1 MSDFYEV
8 LGVSRDADEATLK
21 KAYRRLAMEYH
32 PDRNN
37 GDRTAEARFKEVTE
51 AYEVLRDPQKRAVYD
66 RYGEAGLKGGAGQA
80 YGFHPFD
87 LSEALNI
94 FMRDFGGGAFGGFE
108 ELFGVGGRG
117 GRRGRHA
124 ERQGNDLRASVSL
137 TLEDVAKG
145 TKKTLKYTV
154 LVACETC
161 GGTGA
166 KPGTKVRTCQTCG
179 GAGEVRRAQRS
190 MFGQVLSVSPC
201 PTCAGEGR
209 VIEEPCAICRG
220 DGRTRTDRTVAVDV
234 PPGVSS
240 SNYITL
246 RGQGHAGPRGGPAG
260 DLVVMLEVEEDER
273 FERHEDD
280 LVFDLPL
287 SFSQAA
293 LGAEVVVPTPYGDEP
308 VKVPPGTQAGTVLK
322 LRHRGLPH
330 LGSASKGDLHVRIG
344 IWTPERLTPEMER
357 LFKELAGHEGE
368 PPAGRAGRS
377 VWNRMKDALGA

>member
-21 KAYRRLAMEYH
+21 KAYRRLAMEFH
-32 PDRNN
+32 PDRND
-37 GDRTAEARFKEVTE
+37 GDREAEARFKEVTE
-51 AYEVLRDPQKRAVYD
+51 AYEVLRDPQKRTVYD

-80 YGFHPFD
+80 YGFHAFD

-94 FMRDFGGGAFGGFE
+94 FMRDFGGGGFGGFE
-108 ELFGVGGRG
+108 DLFG
-117 GRRGRHA
+117 GRHSHHA
-124 ERQGNDLRASVSL
+124 DRQGNDLRAAVTL
-137 TLEDVAKG
+137 TLTEVATG
-145 TKKTLKYTV
+145 AKKTLKYKV
-154 LVACETC
+154 LVPCETC
-161 GGTGA
+161 GGSGA
-166 KPGTKVRTCQTCG
+166 KPGTSAKTCQTCG
-179 GAGEVRRAQRS
+179 GSGEVRRAQRS
-190 MFGQVLSVSPC
+190 IFGQFVSVSPC

-209 VIEEPCAICRG
+209 VIAEPCPICRG

-260 DLVVMLEVEEDER
+260 DLVVMLEVEDDER

-280 LVFDLPL
+280 LVYDLPL

-293 LGAEVVVPTPYGDEP
+293 LGAEVVVPTPYGDEKL
-308 VKVPPGTQAGTVLK
+308 KVPPGTQAGTVLRLK
-322 LRHRGLPH
+322 HRGLPH
-330 LGSASKGDLHVRIG
+330 LGAGSKGDLHVRIG
-344 IWTPERLTPEMER
+344 VWTPERLSPEMEK
-357 LFKELAGHEGE
+357 LFRELSQHEGE

-377 VWNRMKDALGA
+377 FWNRMRDALGA

>member
-8 LGVSRDADEATLK
+8 LGVRRDADEATLK

-37 GDRTAEARFKEVTE
+37 GDRAAEAKFKEVTE

-80 YGFHPFD
+80 YGFHAFD

-94 FMRDFGGGAFGGFE
+94 FMRDFGGFGGFE
-108 ELFGVGGRG
+108 EMFGG
-117 GRRGRHA
+117 GRRARHT
-124 ERQGNDLRASVSL
+124 ERTGNDLRAAVSL
-137 TLEDVAKG
+137 TLAEVAKG
-145 TKKTLKYTV
+145 AKKTLKYKV

-161 GGTGA
+161 GGSGA
-166 KPGTKVRTCQTCG
+166 KPGTSAKTCQTCG
-179 GAGEVRRAQRS
+179 GSGEVRRAQRS
-190 MFGQVLSVSPC
+190 IFGQFLSVSPC

-209 VIEEPCAICRG
+209 VIAEPCPICRG
-220 DGRTRTDRTVAVDV
+220 DGRTRTDRAVVVDV

-246 RGQGHAGPRGGPAG
+246 RGQGHAGPRGAPAG
-260 DLVVMLEVEEDER
+260 DLVVMLEVEADER
-273 FERHEDD
+273 FERHDDD
-280 LVFDLPL
+280 LLYDLPL
-287 SFSQAA
+287 TFSQAA
-293 LGAEVVVPTPYGDEP
+293 LGTDVTVPTPYGDEQ
-308 VKVPPGTQAGTVLK
+308 VKVPPGTQAGTVLRLK
-322 LRHRGLPH
+322 HRGLPH
-330 LGSASKGDLHVRIG
+330 LGAGSKGDLHVRIG

-357 LFKELAGHEGE
+357 LFRELARVEGE

-377 VWNRMKDALGA
+377 FWNRMKDALGA

>member
-21 KAYRRLAMEYH
+21 KAYRRLAMEFH

-66 RYGEAGLKGGAGQA
+66 RYGEAGLKGRAGQA

-94 FMRDFGGGAFGGFE
+94 FMRDFGGFGGFE
-108 ELFGVGGRG
+108 EMFGG
-117 GRRGRHA
+117 GRHA
-124 ERQGNDLRASVSL
+124 QHGQRHGNDLKASVSL

-145 TKKTLKYTV
+145 TKKTLKYKV
-154 LVACETC
+154 LVPCETC
-161 GGTGA
+161 GGSGA

-179 GAGEVRRAQRS
+179 GSGEVRRAQRS
-190 MFGQVLSVSPC
+190 IFGQFLSVSPC

-209 VIEEPCAICRG
+209 VIAEPCPICRG
-220 DGRTRTDRTVAVDV
+220 DGRSRTDRTVAVDV
-234 PPGVSS
+234 PAGVSS
-240 SNYITL
+240 SNDITL
-246 RGQGHAGPRGGPAG
+246 RGQGHAGARGGPAG

-280 LVFDLPL
+280 LVYDLQL

-293 LGAEVVVPTPYGDEP
+293 LGAEVVVPTPYGDEK
-308 VKVPPGTQAGTVLK
+308 VKVAPGTQAGTVLRLK
-322 LRHRGLPH
+322 QRGLPH
-330 LGSASKGDLHVRIG
+330 LGQGGKGDLHVRIG
-344 IWTPERLTPEMER
+344 VWTPERLTPEMET
-357 LFKELAGHEGE
+357 LFRELSRHEAE
-368 PPAGRAGRS
+368 RPAGRAGRS
-377 VWNRMKDALGA
+377 FWNRMRDALGA

>member
-8 LGVSRDADEATLK
+8 LGVSRDADEAALK

-37 GDRTAEARFKEVTE
+37 GDRAAEARFKEVTE

-94 FMRDFGGGAFGGFE
+94 FMRDFGGFSGFE
-108 ELFGVGGRG
+108 EMFGGGRHS
-117 GRRGRHA
+117 RHA
-124 ERQGNDLRASVSL
+124 ERSGNDLRAAVSL
-137 TLEDVAKG
+137 TLEEVAKG
-145 TKKTLKYTV
+145 AKKTLKYKV
-154 LVACETC
+154 LVPCENC

-166 KPGTKVRTCQTCG
+166 KPGTSVKTCQTCG
-179 GAGEVRRAQRS
+179 GSGEVRRAQRS
-190 MFGQVLSVSPC
+190 IFGQFLSVSPC

-209 VIEEPCAICRG
+209 VIAEPCPICRG
-220 DGRTRTDRTVAVDV
+220 DGRSRTDRTVAVDV

-246 RGQGHAGPRGGPAG
+246 RGQGHAGPRGGPPG

-280 LVFDLPL
+280 LVYDLPL

-293 LGAEVVVPTPYGDEP
+293 LGTEVIVPTPYGEEK
-308 VKVPPGTQAGTVLK
+308 VKVPASTQAGTVLRLK
-322 LRHRGLPH
+322 HRGLPH
-330 LGSASKGDLHVRIG
+330 LGAGSKGDLHVRIG
-344 IWTPERLTPEMER
+344 IWTPERLTPEMEK
-357 LFKELAGHEGE
+357 LFRELARVEDA
-368 PPAGRAGRS
+368 PPTGRAGRS
-377 VWNRMKDALGA
+377 FWTRMKDALGA

>member
-1 MSDFYEV
+1 MSDFYVV

-21 KAYRRLAMEYH
+21 KAYRRLAMEFH

-37 GDRTAEARFKEVTE
+37 GDREAEARFKEVTE

-94 FMRDFGGGAFGGFE
+94 FMRDFGAGGFGGFE
-108 ELFGVGGRG
+108 ELFGG
-117 GRRGRHA
+117 GRRAQHA
-124 ERQGNDLRASVSL
+124 ERHGNDLRAAVTL
-137 TLEDVAKG
+137 TLADVAAG
-145 TKKTLKYTV
+145 AKKTVKYKV
-154 LVACETC
+154 LVSCETC
-161 GGTGA
+161 SGSGA
-166 KPGTKVRTCQTCG
+166 KPGTSAKTCRTCG
-179 GAGEVRRAQRS
+179 GSGEVRRAQRS
-190 MFGQVLSVSPC
+190 IFGQFVSVSPC

-209 VIEEPCAICRG
+209 VIAEPCPICRG

-280 LVFDLPL
+280 LVYDLPL

-293 LGAEVVVPTPYGDEP
+293 LGTEVDVPTPYGDEK
-308 VKVPPGTQAGTVLK
+308 VKVPPGTQTGTVLRLK
-322 LRHRGLPH
+322 HRGLPH
-330 LGSASKGDLHVRIG
+330 LGAGGKGDLHVRIEV
-344 IWTPERLTPEMER
+344 WTPERLSPEMEKIFR
-357 LFKELAGHEGE
+357 ELAPHEGE

-377 VWNRMKDALGA
+377 FWNKMKDALGA

>member
-21 KAYRRLAMEYH
+21 KAYRRLAMQYH

-37 GDRTAEARFKEVTE
+37 GDRSAEARFKEVTE

-94 FMRDFGGGAFGGFE
+94 FMRDFGGGGGVFGGFE
-108 ELFGVGGRG
+108 ELFGGT
-117 GRRGRHA
+117 RRAQHA
-124 ERQGNDLRASVSL
+124 ERQGNDLRAAVTL
-137 TLEDVAKG
+137 TLEEVAKG
-145 TKKTLKYTV
+145 ARKTLKYKV

-161 GGTGA
+161 GGSGA
-166 KPGTKVRTCQTCG
+166 KPGTAAKTCQTCG
-179 GAGEVRRAQRS
+179 GSGEVRRAQRS
-190 MFGQVLSVSPC
+190 IFGQFLSVSPC

-209 VIEEPCAICRG
+209 VIEEPCPICRG

-240 SNYITL
+240 ANYITL

-280 LVFDLPL
+280 LVYDLQL

-293 LGAEVVVPTPYGDEP
+293 LGAEVAVPTPYGEERL
-308 VKVPPGTQAGTVLK
+308 KVPQGTQAGTVLK

-330 LGSASKGDLHVRIG
+330 LGSGSRGDLHVRIG

-357 LFKELAGHEGE
+357 LLRELARHEGE
-368 PPAGRAGRS
+368 PPAGHAGRS
-377 VWNRMKDALGA
+377 FWNRMKNALGA